1 MLKSS
6 LSNYS
11 DVYILVTGTTTFV
24 GAGET
29 EAAGTTNVI
38 DK

>member
-24 GAGET
+24 EAGET
-29 EAAGTTNVI
+29 EAGGTTNRI